1 MILTSRHRKPLS
13 GPPRPRHRLPLQA
26 SYCYNSGTQSMHRQ
40 PLNSKYRNILL
51 YFLEKAIPICI

>member
-1 MILTSRHRKPLS
+1 MR
-13 GPPRPRHRLPLQA
+13 
-26 SYCYNSGTQSMHRQ
+26 SMHWQ

>member
-1 MILTSRHRKPLS
+1 
-13 GPPRPRHRLPLQA
+13 
-26 SYCYNSGTQSMHRQ
+26 MHRQ